1 MTQWQVLVTEA
12 DYEPWWFFEEWEET
26 ITETY
31 EFQDKNE
38 ALEKYHAIASAWR
51 IKYPEHAIKKDIL
64 LAAWDPEEVVY
75 CEDCEDDIQNYHGLL
90 LLADGEVYQPNT
102 MEKKTYFER
111 KKTGEENG

>member
-38 ALEKYHAIASAWR
+38 ALEKYHAIASDWR
-51 IKYPEHAIKKDIL
+51 VKYPEYAVKKDIL
-64 LAAWDPEEVVY
+64 LAAWNPEEVVY

-90 LLADGEVYQPNT
+90 LLADGEVYQPNA

-111 KKTGEENG
+111 KEK